1 MERKRQNIAIDKT
14 RFINRSMKKGIEDL
28 EKKILNKANE
38 EAELVV
44 SRAKKARLRILKGAK
59 EGAKEIEKEAKKKGE
74 ELFEKEKRRMISEK
88 RIDEKREILS
98 VRQRILEQLTL
109 DMEQCLLEMLKR
121 NEMSEWIK
129 SKIEEIVKGKREKV
143 VLVTRKKDK
152 EIYGKIVRKIHNL
165 TLEIE
170 PIGPGFLLR
179 SEENEYDFR
188 FNVISQNVIHRNR
201 KMIVSMLGE
210 NNG

>member
-1 MERKRQNIAIDKT
+1 
-14 RFINRSMKKGIEDL
+14 MKKGIEDL

-59 EGAKEIEKEAKKKGE
+59 EEAKEIEKEAKKKGE

>member
-14 RFINRSMKKGIEDL
+14 RFIYRSMKKGIEDL

-59 EGAKEIEKEAKKKGE
+59 EEAKEIEKEAKKKGE

>member
-88 RIDEKREILS
+88 KIDEKREILS

-143 VLVTRKKDK
+143 VLVTREKDK
-152 EIYGKIVRKIHNL
+152 EIYEKIVRKIHNL
-165 TLEIE
+165 TVEIE

-188 FNVISQNVIHRNR
+188 FNVISQNVIHRDR
-201 KMIVSMLGE
+201 KIIISMLGE